1 MLSSKYVLQYVLLT
15 EYLTLNRCLS
25 FPENTPAFHQFTPAF
40 DKNTPAFSEKTGCLK
55 TKPTRIKND
64 SRIFFF
70 QNSRQSDRLYFHTY
84 LSPSF
89 YLPDSLINEVIQAFS
104 VSDFFPDICIGLLLG
119 WNITDRKNE
128 PPTSFSLLSAYS
140 KNRTSHSNKWNN
152 H

>member
-1 MLSSKYVLQYVLLT
+1 MLSSKYVLQHVLLT
-15 EYLTLNRCLS
+15 EYLTLNRNLS
-25 FPENTPAFHQFTPAF
+25 FPENTSAFHQFTLAF

-55 TKPTRIKND
+55 TKLTRIKND

-84 LSPSF
+84 LSPFF

-128 PPTSFSLLSAYS
+128 PPTSFFPVINLF
-140 KNRTSHSNKWNN
+140 KK
-152 H
+152 

>member
-1 MLSSKYVLQYVLLT
+1 MLSSKYVLQHVLLT

-40 DKNTPAFSEKTGCLK
+40 DKNTPAFSEKIGCLK

-89 YLPDSLINEVIQAFS
+89 YLPDSLINEVIQTFS
-104 VSDFFPDICIGLLLG
+104 VSDF
-119 WNITDRKNE
+119 
-128 PPTSFSLLSAYS
+128 S
-140 KNRTSHSNKWNN
+140 RTSVSDYYLVGT
-152 H
+152 